1 MDVNEFLVKCSDMYP
16 FNTKDSAKLLSLL
29 DEYKSSIEGKV
40 QTSKL
45 TYDFDRLFER
55 IKKTYK
61 YKTMPTVEFILTSM
75 DSAVKIAD
83 YSTANLGELFVLA
96 YGKRQPDYTMCWQF
110 KAWTKN
116 EPGSTVKFESQQL
129 KEHEAM
135 YDKVVPMHFPP
146 GTTLFTSHPC
156 YEEPTTVVLPDRRKK
171 EFSEDGRWEELA
183 EL

>member
-1 MDVNEFLVKCSDMYP
+1 MDVNEFLIKCSDMYP

-29 DEYKSSIEGKV
+29 DEYKSSIECKV

-75 DSAVKIAD
+75 DSAVKIAN
-83 YSTANLGELFVLA
+83 YSTANLGEIFVLA
-96 YGKRQPDYTMCWQF
+96 YGKRQPDYTMYWHF
-110 KAWTKN
+110 KNWVKN
-116 EPGSTVKFESQQL
+116 EPGSTIKFESQQI
-129 KEHEAM
+129 KKHEAI
-135 YDKVVPMHFPP
+135 YDKVVPMHFPS
-146 GTTLFTSHPC
+146 GTTLNISHPIFNKSI
-156 YEEPTTVVLPDRRKK
+156 TAILPDGRKK